1 MRKPRKAH
9 IDNLVTYWRAW
20 PAQCVQKSQVAN
32 HNLKLTFDPVTHD
45 LIKAEVIIIKR
56 SSIHV

>member
-1 MRKPRKAH
+1 MRKRKP
-9 IDNLVTYWRAW
+9 DNLVTYWRAW
-20 PAQCVQKSQVAN
+20 PEKCVQKSQVAN
-32 HNLKLTFDPVTHD
+32 HNLKLTFDPITHD